1 MKLRKPIRRVSL
13 KRQRELREYR
23 ELVRDWRLC
32 MQEEGKWFCHRCG
45 RVPSPW
51 PHHWAGRRG
60 KQLLVVKDFRA
71 SCDECNLWAKNHPK
85 EAREEKWI
93 APVGVYQ
100 T

>member
-1 MKLRKPIRRVSL
+1 MKPRKRIRSVSL

-23 ELVRDWRLC
+23 KLRDAFLKE
-32 MQEEGKWFCHRCG
+32 MWFCQRCG
-45 RVPSPW
+45 SLATCV
-51 PHHWAGRRG
+51 HHWAGRRG

-71 SCDECNLWAKNHPK
+71 SCDDCNFWAKNHPK